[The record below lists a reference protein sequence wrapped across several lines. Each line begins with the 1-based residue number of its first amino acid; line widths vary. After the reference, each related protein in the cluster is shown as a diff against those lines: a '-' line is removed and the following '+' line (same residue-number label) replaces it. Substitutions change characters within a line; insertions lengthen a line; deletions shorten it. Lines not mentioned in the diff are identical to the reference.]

1 MFAPY
6 QLFVRCGEWNR
17 YEDSEHKRHQ
27 DRDVKYKSDH
37 PRYSGLQRVENDISL
52 LHLTEEFNLDS
63 HLDTVCLPELV
74 DNREDNYDKENCVV
88 MGWGKKAFNVR
99 RPQNVLKQVSLPIVD
114 NNVCQNLL
122 RRTRLGPRFDLDESF
137 LCAGGN
143 INADACTGDGGGS
156 LVCPSKK
163 DGDK

>member
-1 MFAPY
+1 M
-6 QLFVRCGEWNR
+6 
-17 YEDSEHKRHQ
+17 
-27 DRDVKYKSDH
+27 
-37 PRYSGLQRVENDISL
+37 ENDISL

-114 NNVCQNLL
+114 NDVCQNLL

-163 DGDK
+163 DSDR